1 VVDVRGLEL
10 YRPEGLY
17 ETARKTRTVYGKV
30 LQGTAGLC
38 AEERVARNL
47 HLPHRVALYAV
58 GRLLLG
64 HTRGLLLSK
73 RVRSRHIIPSTR
85 EDYTRGDLL
94 DTLQHALK
102 EWTVAVKALER
113 GETAL
118 VVRKGGIREKA
129 FAVPKTRF
137 LFFKSYEHQKEAQ
150 LKPLYHD
157 LLRSIP
163 ERQDDGPVVLTSFAE
178 VHKAYEVSELYELEA
193 LDPYHIWTPE
203 YAESRLK
210 WRPKK
215 PLTVLVLRTYLLP
228 KPIELPYR
236 AEYGGC
242 KSWIELE
249 KSVPL
254 RGSRPALGDG
264 RFMELAAPALEALEG
279 LRPAPVSS

>member
-1 VVDVRGLEL
+1 M
-10 YRPEGLY
+10 
-17 ETARKTRTVYGKV
+17 
-30 LQGTAGLC
+30 
-38 AEERVARNL
+38 
-47 HLPHRVALYAV
+47 
-58 GRLLLG
+58 
-64 HTRGLLLSK
+64 
-73 RVRSRHIIPSTR
+73 
-85 EDYTRGDLL
+85 

-102 EWTVAVKALER
+102 EWAVAVKALER

-129 FAVPKTRF
+129 FAVPKARF
-137 LFFKSYEHQKEAQ
+137 LFFKSYEHQNAAQ

-163 ERQDDGPVVLTSFAE
+163 KRRDDGPVIFTSFAQ
-178 VHKAYEVSELYELEA
+178 VHGAYEVSEAVELEA
-193 LDPYHIWTPE
+193 LDLHHIWTPE

-228 KPIELPYR
+228 EPVELEYR

-249 KSVPL
+249 KSLPTA
-254 RGSRPALGDG
+254 GSRPALDETS
-264 RFMELAAPALEALEG
+264 FEELVRPALGVLEG
-279 LRPAPVSS
+279 LAPAPVGR